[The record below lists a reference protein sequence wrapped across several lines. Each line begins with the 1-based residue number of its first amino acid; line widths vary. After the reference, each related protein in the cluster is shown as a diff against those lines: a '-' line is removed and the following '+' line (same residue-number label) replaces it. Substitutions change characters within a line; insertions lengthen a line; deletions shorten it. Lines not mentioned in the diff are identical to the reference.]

1 MKTNTINNTLA
12 IAIQQMQRPGPW
24 AEWDASTP
32 LDQFLLELHSRE
44 AVFVEDPTGR
54 RSGWWDHPAQ
64 QALRGIPFL
73 YRNASRTLLAQQ
85 LLAAMGIGEHVDG
98 IEVSRKLHERLD
110 LIRASMAAVGWTRLD
125 GEFAEAT
132 TVIEV
137 PHTAPWQDAWD
148 AEPTAEG
155 SKMTVSVSLE
165 EAFDEFCTELGKEGM
180 TGSKWAVIDVATR
193 LHLPQLEDRS
203 WDAVILDSAY
213 DKAQAKEKLA
223 KLSRS
228 GGHRLF
234 ATNWYYRQLVK
245 QQWKLESLISKL
257 ESDLDR
263 KMRRAERPYSETY
276 AGDDEQQLIQIGRIS
291 HMMCLDHTDEH
302 GQWSG
307 DPEQEAIKIAQEE
320 LDDLQHL
327 IRELEKQQ
335 SALAP
340 VWRLING
347 EGVPFWYQDQQVFF
361 TINQKPEAL
370 AARANAMQFWIAA
383 RAAKVADAVRN
394 DPKVLALLAELA
406 NFDNL

>member
-1 MKTNTINNTLA
+1 MKTNIINNTLA

-24 AEWDASTP
+24 AEWDVSTP
-32 LDQFLLELHSRE
+32 LDQFLLDLHGRE

-54 RSGWWDHPAQ
+54 RSGWWDHPAR

-73 YRNASRTLLAQQ
+73 YRNASRALLAQQ
-85 LLAAMGIGEHVDG
+85 LLGAMGIGEHVDG

-137 PHTAPWQDAWD
+137 PHTAPWQEAWEASPD
-148 AEPTAEG
+148 AEG

-165 EAFDEFCTELGKEGM
+165 EAFDEFCDELGKEGM
-180 TGSKWAVIDVATR
+180 TGSTWAVIDVATR
-193 LHLPQLEDRS
+193 LHLPRLEDRS

-213 DKAQAKEKLA
+213 DKEQAKEKLT

-245 QQWKLESLISKL
+245 QQWKMESLINKL

-263 KMRRAERPYSETY
+263 KMHRAERPYSEAY
-276 AGDDEQQLIQIGRIS
+276 AGDEQQLVQLGRIS
-291 HMMCLDHTDEH
+291 HTMCLDHTDEH

-347 EGVPFWYQDQQVFF
+347 KGVPFWYQDQEVFF
-361 TINQKPEAL
+361 SIDQKPEAL

-383 RAAKVADAVRN
+383 RAAKVVDAVRN